1 MNDKTKH
8 PIVAIIES
16 LERVILNMED
26 REVLELRSLAF
37 ADAQIMASV
46 ALLNE
51 VQAVLNNPSL
61 ATPHSLYC
69 TLLKLVTCTQLLP
82 SLASQEAG
90 VRTDQAWI
98 LRGRMTNELEQ
109 LKLRWTQHMAKEAMQ
124 ESAGVT
130 KQ

>member
-37 ADAQIMASV
+37 VDAQIMASI

-51 VQAVLNNPSL
+51 VQGVLDNPSR
-61 ATPHSLYC
+61 ATPHSLYQ

-82 SLASQEAG
+82 SLASNEPG
-90 VRTDQAWI
+90 VKTDQAWI

-109 LKLRWTQHMAKEAMQ
+109 LKLRWVQHVAKEAMAQ
-124 ESAGVT
+124 SQGAT